1 MGEIHMIPLKINNY
15 NHMKDNMKKKLKLK
29 VSAIKEGTVI
39 DHIPAKN
46 LFKVI
51 SILGLDKID
60 NQITFGTNL
69 ESHKLG
75 GKAIIKVSDKF
86 FKDNE
91 INKIALI
98 APHAKLNIIRDYE
111 VVEKRIVET
120 PKIIN
125 GIVKCFNPKCI
136 TNNEIIKTS
145 FKVISN
151 EPLSLKCKY
160 CEKITSEERIRM
172 N

>member
-1 MGEIHMIPLKINNY
+1 
-15 NHMKDNMKKKLKLK
+15 MKDSMKKKLKLK

-51 SILGLDKID
+51 TILGLNKIE

-69 ESHKLG
+69 ESRKLG
-75 GKAIIKVSDKF
+75 LKAIIKVSNKF

-120 PKIIN
+120 PNTIK

-136 TNNEIIKTS
+136 TNNETIITN
-145 FKVISN
+145 FKVIGID
-151 EPLSLKCKY
+151 PIALKCHY
-160 CEKITSEERIRM
+160 CEKITTEEQIRVL
-172 N
+172 

>member
-1 MGEIHMIPLKINNY
+1 MDKENT
-15 NHMKDNMKKKLKLK
+15 KKKLKLK

-51 SILGLDKID
+51 SILGLDTIT

-69 ESHKLG
+69 DSKKLG

-86 FKDNE
+86 FADNE

-111 VVEKRIVET
+111 VVEKKIVKT
-120 PKIIN
+120 PSKII

-136 TNNEIIKTS
+136 TNNETITTS
-145 FKVISN
+145 FKVISE
-151 EPLSLKCKY
+151 EPIALKCKY
-160 CEKITSEERIRM
+160 CEKITTEDQIRM
-172 N
+172 L